1 MLKIRNFKKMS
12 IFTLLLAVLLVFSAC
27 SESSNGSSSN
37 GASDKK
43 SGSEGKSKDKVT
55 IAIPFVPGAP
65 SGAYLWLGK
74 GLGFFEEEGL
84 DVEIVALAGKPAE
97 AIGLVVAGKADI
109 AISQPDALVFPMA
122 KGNDQGLSYIF
133 TPYQKPVFGIAVEK
147 SSDISSPKQLEKKT
161 VAMTALGAPFETF
174 MKANVKADG
183 GDPSKIDS
191 VTIGSGAAA
200 MEALGK
206 GDIDAYVGNQGDIA
220 IASLVTGKETKIL
233 PFPTEIEEGFAAG
246 FVIRKDTNGAKK
258 DAIARYIRAVLKSAI
273 FAQENPDKAVA
284 VNWEM
289 YPASKPTDKSEEQ
302 AAKEAKVSLEV
313 TVGNFSPADNGQW
326 GYISEERWQKFVDN
340 NGLTDKISDVTKL
353 FDYSLLDKINKFD
366 EEEVRAEAKTK

>member
-1 MLKIRNFKKMS
+1 MTKIPNFKKTF
-12 IFTLLLAVLLVFSAC
+12 IFTLLLAVLLVFSGC

-37 GASDKK
+37 GSSDKK
-43 SGSEGKSKDKVT
+43 SGSESKSKDKVT
-55 IAIPFVPGAP
+55 VAIPFVPGAP
-65 SGAYLWLGK
+65 SGAYLWLGE
-74 GLGFFEEEGL
+74 GLGFFKEEGL

-122 KGNDQGLSYIF
+122 QGNDQGLSYIF
-133 TPYQKPVFGIAVEK
+133 TPYQKPVFGIAVPK

-174 MKANVKADG
+174 LKANVKADG
-183 GDPSKIDS
+183 GDPSMIDS
-191 VTIGSGAAA
+191 VTIGSGVAA

-206 GDIDAYVGNQGDIA
+206 GDIDAYVGNQADIA
-220 IASLVTGKETKIL
+220 IASLVTDKETKIL
-233 PFPTEIEEGFAAG
+233 PFPSEIQEGFAAG
-246 FVIRKDTNGAKK
+246 FVMRKDTDGAKK

-273 FAQENPDKAVA
+273 FAQENPVKAVA

-302 AAKEAKVSLEV
+302 ATKEAKVSLGV
-313 TVGNFSPADNGQW
+313 TVSNFSPASDGKW
-326 GYISEERWQKFVDN
+326 GYISEERWKKFVAN
-340 NGLTDKISDVTKL
+340 NGLTAKIPDVTKL
-353 FDYSLLDKINKFD
+353 FDYSLLDEINKFD
-366 EEEVRAEAKTK
+366 EAEVRKQAKNN